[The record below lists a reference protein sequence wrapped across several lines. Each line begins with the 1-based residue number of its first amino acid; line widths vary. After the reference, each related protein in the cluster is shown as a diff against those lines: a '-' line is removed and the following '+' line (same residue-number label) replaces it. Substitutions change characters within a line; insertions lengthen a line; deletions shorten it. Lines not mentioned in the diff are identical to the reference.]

1 MFRFF
6 LFILPV
12 LCFAGCP
19 EPDAVQ
25 VDPNAPECDADH
37 VCPVGQ
43 TCENGVCM
51 LPLDFDSPDPETD
64 GGSLVD
70 GDAGAAPA
78 ETTRLE
84 ASDDEL
90 EFGGQRL
97 GISVTQEVTVTNVG
111 TLPVTLV
118 A

>member
-1 MFRFF
+1 
-6 LFILPV
+6 
-12 LCFAGCP
+12 
-19 EPDAVQ
+19 
-25 VDPNAPECDADH
+25 
-37 VCPVGQ
+37 
-43 TCENGVCM
+43 M

-97 GISVTQEVTVTNVG
+97 GISVTRDVTVTNVG

-118 A
+118 AADLVEDNGTENQTEFVMTPTGVIDEVLYPGSALFFK